1 MGLSIQAEKMVIGVT
16 NQYKQ
21 TARIYRFLYSICPP
35 LRPFIT
41 ITMVDILI
49 ITVKTHLLREFRKK
63 LSFAFNVMLFFSES
77 LFLTLFNRI
86 SLKPKKEFFRHA
98 VISGFLTIKAK
109 LQHFRGLIHRSFS
122 FKATKPLERD

>member
-1 MGLSIQAEKMVIGVT
+1 MGLSIQAEKMV
-16 NQYKQ
+16 
-21 TARIYRFLYSICPP
+21 TARIYRFLYNICPP

-63 LSFAFNVMLFFSES
+63 MSFAFNVMLFFSES

-86 SLKPKKEFFRHA
+86 SLNPKKEFFRHA